1 MARRLLSSIVDNDSD
16 VAPNALN
23 CYVVEAGASLNAL
36 QMRTREEGP
45 DLLEESA
52 TETEKVRDSNLAKSV
67 A

>member
-45 DLLEESA
+45 DLLEES
-52 TETEKVRDSNLAKSV
+52 ETEKVRDSNLAKSV